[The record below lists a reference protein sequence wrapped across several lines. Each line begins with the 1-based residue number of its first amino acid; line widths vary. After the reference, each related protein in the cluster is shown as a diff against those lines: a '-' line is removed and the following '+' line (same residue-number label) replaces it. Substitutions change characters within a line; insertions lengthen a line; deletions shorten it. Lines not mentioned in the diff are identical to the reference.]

1 MNATAHHIDL
11 CLAHLGQESFAQVF
25 CDFAETLEIDQIMV
39 FSIGPQGASC
49 LLSRHFREGV
59 LADVLA
65 AQYLDGWYREDPLLP
80 QLLAAEPDT
89 ITLHRL
95 EEIQSG
101 MSDAYRKIFFDAPG
115 LQAKTT
121 VMGVRRDL
129 RLFISLYQGEL
140 VPAQP
145 DPTLARLVGRLALL
159 HFDQL
164 RQSDHPALLDVLSL
178 RERAVCLGMLAGQK
192 AEEIAAQI
200 GVAPSTVVTY
210 RKRAYGKLGISSR
223 ASLFALC
230 RAGDATALAED

>member
-39 FSIGPQGASC
+39 FSIGAQGASC

-101 MSDAYRKIFFDAPG
+101 MSDAYRKVFFNAPG

-129 RLFISLYQGEL
+129 RLFISLYQSEL

-145 DPTLARLVGRLALL
+145 DPTLARLVGAAGALA
-159 HFDQL
+159 FWSVEAIGPSGVVG
-164 RQSDHPALLDVLSL
+164 RAEPAGAGGLS
-178 RERAVCLGMLAGQK
+178 
-192 AEEIAAQI
+192 
-200 GVAPSTVVTY
+200 
-210 RKRAYGKLGISSR
+210 
-223 ASLFALC
+223 
-230 RAGDATALAED
+230 GDAGGAEGRRNCSADRGRALDCRDLPQACLWQAGHQFAGEPVCPVPRG

>member
-11 CLAHLGQESFAQVF
+11 CLAHLGQARFAQVF
-25 CDFAETLEIDQIMV
+25 CDFVETLEIDQIMV
-39 FSIGPQGASC
+39 FSIEAQGASC
-49 LLSRHFREGV
+49 LLSRHFREGA

-65 AQYLDGWYREDPLLP
+65 AQYLDGWYKQDPLLP
-80 QLLAAEPDT
+80 KLLAAEPDT
-89 ITLHRL
+89 ITLCTF
-95 EEIQSG
+95 EQIQSG
-101 MSDAYRKIFFDAPG
+101 MSDAYRQIFFDAPG
-115 LQAKTT
+115 LYAKTT
-121 VMGVRRDL
+121 LIGVRRDL
-129 RLFISLYQGEL
+129 RLFISLYQGDL
-140 VPAQP
+140 TAVQP
-145 DPTLARLVGRLALL
+145 DPALARLVGRLALL

-178 RERAVCLGMLAGQK
+178 RERAVCSGMLAGQK

-230 RAGDATALAED
+230 RAGDPAVSTEE